1 MLEVGCARRH
11 VGALNDASHA
21 RWSRASFSIEAT
33 NVVENIRTIFK
44 MQNHQN
50 TFCCE
55 KVAAFLFVRS
65 FLRFLCLEICRK
77 KKCSNPLILCR
88 FPPPHRLPSVIIE
101 DSLLPFFPSSLPSS
115 SLSFSSPQ
123 FVSSLYAGSFP
134 SSFFL
139 AKPIFHPWSKTL
151 RHLLESSS
159 IREYSVSAPKQKA
172 VVGELVRHSCG
183 TVSGRSRGPR
193 PTGWSY
199 RFSCVPTRFKPTLR
213 TLFLIRRV
221 CCPAAGLS
229 KSNLANYTGTL
240 RAFSSANRHIDRLI
254 DWSIYQ

>member
-1 MLEVGCARRH
+1 MSDRSCDFCV
-11 VGALNDASHA
+11 
-21 RWSRASFSIEAT
+21 SR
-33 NVVENIRTIFK
+33 NLPK
-44 MQNHQN
+44 
-50 TFCCE
+50 E
-55 KVAAFLFVRS
+55 KVQQPFNSLS
-65 FLRFLCLEICRK
+65 
-77 KKCSNPLILCR
+77 IL
-88 FPPPHRLPSVIIE
+88 PPRRLPSVIIE

-115 SLSFSSPQ
+115 SLSSSSPQ
-123 FVSSLYAGSFP
+123 FVSSLSAGSFP

-213 TLFLIRRV
+213 TLFLIRR
-221 CCPAAGLS
+221 CLLPGS
-229 KSNLANYTGTL
+229 
-240 RAFSSANRHIDRLI
+240 R
-254 DWSIYQ
+254 SIKK